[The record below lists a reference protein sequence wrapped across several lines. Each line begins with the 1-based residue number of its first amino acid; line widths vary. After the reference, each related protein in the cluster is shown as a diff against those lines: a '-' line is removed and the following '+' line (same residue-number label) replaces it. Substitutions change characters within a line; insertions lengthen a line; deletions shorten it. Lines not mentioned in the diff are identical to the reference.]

1 MFYINN
7 MIVHMKAF
15 SSIWSFLNNNTRY
28 LSDLFLHFA
37 SLAVDSDSDSFPT
50 LKKVSKAKQ
59 DSTSKHT
66 KTERHNSPP
75 GAREVVKS
83 PLQVKTALK
92 SPPVPVQPKQ
102 TPTSVFDY
110 FGSGTIQRSAKKLVA
125 SAKRKAVSSAKV
137 FCRINY
143 SATKPKIMVVVHQCV
158 CLCPANTGQ
167 RWSNQ
172 WWRTCQAAAD
182 GGRCRGQQMET
193 STII

>member
-1 MFYINN
+1 MFGLGLNCSLFCPRTCILITNIEDLKMFYINN

-28 LSDLFLHFA
+28 LSDLFLNFA

-137 FCRINY
+137 FCRINF
-143 SATKPKIMVVVHQCV
+143 SATKPKIIDGCTPMCMFMSSQH
-158 CLCPANTGQ
+158 
-167 RWSNQ
+167 
-172 WWRTCQAAAD
+172 RTK
-182 GGRCRGQQMET
+182 M
-193 STII
+193 I